1 MNDRIAVLGLVG
13 LFALAGCGN
22 GGGEP
27 AGNQQAPVEARQT
40 ADEAGPAAT
49 PIPEPGDQTGA
60 DVGTLNGSPDTPVSS
75 EGGTTSGPASGSAPG
90 SGGGAAPAAR
100 GAGADPVEPPSA
112 PAGTDAGDI
121 LERAENA
128 YSGVRS
134 MEADFVQEVY
144 VPLLESSQH
153 SRGKLFHR
161 SPDRFLMRFSQPE
174 GDLVVTDGRYIWMYY
189 PSNDPGQ
196 VMRAPLAEGGQQV
209 DLQREFLS
217 DATSRYT
224 ATRTGSRSIGGR
236 EAHALTLVP
245 RGQSPYSEV
254 RIWVDTADHLVRRFE
269 ITEQNGTIRRLE
281 MSNLHPNV
289 TLSDDLFD
297 FSPPP
302 GVQVFEP

>member
-13 LFALAGCGN
+13 LFVLAGCGN
-22 GGGEP
+22 GAGEP

-40 ADEAGPAAT
+40 QGVADTGPTAIAEPTIDQAGTDVEA
-49 PIPEPGDQTGA
+49 
-60 DVGTLNGSPDTPVSS
+60 LNGSPDAPVSS
-75 EGGTTSGPASGSAPG
+75 EGAVTSGAASGSTPAP
-90 SGGGAAPAAR
+90 
-100 GAGADPVEPPSA
+100 GAGADPVEAPSV
-112 PAGTDAGDI
+112 PVGTDANDI
-121 LERAENA
+121 LERAERA

-144 VPLLESSQH
+144 VPLLESTQH

-161 SPDRFLMRFSQPE
+161 APDRFLMRFSQPE
-174 GDLVVTDGRYIWMYY
+174 GDLVVADGRYVWMYY

-236 EAHALTLVP
+236 EAHALTLLP

-281 MSNLHPNV
+281 MSDLRPNV
-289 TLSDDLFD
+289 TLADDLFA
-297 FSPPP
+297 FAPPP